1 MVRRILA
8 GLTLSACLAAAGCGG
23 PANSATPERPPD
35 LVLFDRPI
43 TRTVTDYEVFPGRT
57 EAVMSVE
64 IRARVSGYLNQV
76 YFQDG
81 QEVEKD
87 SVLFQIDPRPF
98 QADLDRADAAHK
110 QAIAHAQRLTNE
122 FQRAKVLYDRGLSI
136 SREEYDRYAFDRAE
150 AEAALG
156 TAKADYDLAKL
167 NLEFTRVT
175 APISGRLGRRL
186 VDPGNLV
193 KADETSLTTIVS
205 QDPIYVYFDVHE
217 QAMLKIRRMLREG
230 NIKAKSEREVP
241 VQIGLSDEL
250 ENKHEGMVDFTDN
263 RVDPDTGT
271 LRFRAKL
278 ENPNGLFTPGL
289 FVRVKLP
296 IGDPHP
302 ALMVREEALV
312 SDQGQKRVY
321 VIRREMKDGEP
332 AFFENEDGEPILGR
346 DGEPIPKYVHAMV
359 DVGEIGVL
367 EDGHRE
373 VSQGIKPDDLIV
385 VSGLQRLRKDAPVT
399 ARQYEPDV
407 VASSDEVADQS
418 AETQTATV
426 DQTAG
431 EEASPPSTPAD
442 EDKTEDEAG
451 PKDAS

>member
-8 GLTLSACLAAAGCGG
+8 GLTLSASACLLAAGCGG
-23 PANSATPERPPD
+23 PANSATPEKPPD
-35 LVLFDRPI
+35 LVLYDQPI
-43 TRTVTDYEVFPGRT
+43 TRTVTDYEEFPGRT

-64 IRARVSGYLNQV
+64 IRARVAGYLNQV

-87 SVLFQIDPRPF
+87 AVLFQIDPRPF
-98 QADLDRADAAHK
+98 QADVDRTEAAHK
-110 QAIAHAQRLTNE
+110 QAVAHAQRLTNE

-136 SREEYDRYAFDRAE
+136 SREEFDRYAFDRAE
-150 AEAALG
+150 AEAAVG

-175 APISGRLGRRL
+175 SPIRGRLGRRM
-186 VDPGNLV
+186 VDPGNLI
-193 KADETSLTTIVS
+193 KADDTTLTSVVS

-217 QAMLKIRRMLREG
+217 QAMLKIRRMLLEG
-230 NIKAKSEREVP
+230 KIQAKSEREVP
-241 VQIGLSDEL
+241 VEIGLSDET
-250 ENKHEGMVDFTDN
+250 ENNHKGMVDFTDN
-263 RVDPDTGT
+263 RVDLSTGT

-278 ENPNGLFTPGL
+278 ENPKGLFTPGL

-312 SDQGQKRVY
+312 SDQGQKKVY
-321 VIRREMKDGEP
+321 VIQRAMKDGEP
-332 AFFENEDGEPILGR
+332 AFFEDKDGERILGR

-359 DVGEIGVL
+359 DVGAIGVL

-373 VSQGIKPDDLIV
+373 VSQGIKADDLIV
-385 VSGLQRLRKDAPVT
+385 VSGLQRLRKDAPVA
-399 ARQYEPDV
+399 ARQYE
-407 VASSDEVADQS
+407 SDKPQ
-418 AETQTATV
+418 
-426 DQTAG
+426 
-431 EEASPPSTPAD
+431 
-442 EDKTEDEAG
+442 DKANS
-451 PKDAS
+451 KDAG